1 MSAQPGSRLGPGAA
15 ILGGVLLF
23 VGTYLHPMGADPN
36 VPLAAFTEYAAD
48 RLWVFSHLTQLLG
61 VVLMVAALVLLSRR
75 MADGPA
81 AEWVILGMVGAV
93 ASLAVAGALQA
104 VDGVALKFMVDR
116 WAAAAEP
123 EKAALFQA
131 TFGVR
136 QIEVGLA
143 SIGSLLFALTL
154 SLYGV
159 ALLIDRRLPGWFA
172 ALAIL
177 AGVPTA
183 VAGVVIARTGFSEST
198 MDINMPSGSLAIVWM
213 ILLGILGWRHSTF

>member
-1 MSAQPGSRLGPGAA
+1 MSTRPGSRLGPGAA

-23 VGTYLHPMGADPN
+23 IGTYLHPMGADPN

-81 AEWVILGMVGAV
+81 AEWVTLGMVGAV

-104 VDGVALKFMVDR
+104 VDGVALKLMVDH

-143 SIGSLLFALTL
+143 SIGSLLFGLTL
-154 SLYGV
+154 SIYGV
-159 ALLIDRRLPGWFA
+159 ALLIDRRLPSWFG
-172 ALAIL
+172 ALAIVG
-177 AGVPTA
+177 GVPTA
-183 VAGVVIARTGFSEST
+183 VAGVVIARTGFSEAA
-198 MDINMPSGSLAIVWM
+198 MNIDMPSGSLAIVWM
-213 ILLGILGWRHSTF
+213 ILLGVLGWRRSTF

>member
-1 MSAQPGSRLGPGAA
+1 LGPGAA

-23 VGTYLHPMGADPN
+23 IGTYLHPMGADPN
-36 VPLAAFTEYAAD
+36 APLAAFTEYAAD

-81 AEWVILGMVGAV
+81 AEWATLGMVGAV

-104 VDGVALKFMVDR
+104 VDGVALKLMVDH

-143 SIGSLLFALTL
+143 SIGSLLFGLTL
-154 SLYGV
+154 SIYGV
-159 ALLIDRRLPGWFA
+159 ALLIDRRLPGWFG
-172 ALAIL
+172 ALAIVG
-177 AGVPTA
+177 GVPTA
-183 VAGVVIARTGFSEST
+183 VAGVVIARTGFSEAA
-198 MDINMPSGSLAIVWM
+198 MNIDMPSGSLAIVWM
-213 ILLGILGWRHSTF
+213 ILLGVLGWRRSTF